1 MIYCNLMPEILKCSK
16 DPLYFIVNFVEY
28 NHPYKGLTN
37 LTLSQQHKDVVK
49 AYHESNKIIWNGA
62 RETYKTLLSS
72 AYILWY
78 SLFNSDKTS
87 FIVSLNKQHASDTL
101 KKIMEMYRLLPA
113 FMQLGIE
120 KFNENCIEF
129 TNGSRILFAS
139 QASSMRGYTINLL
152 FLDDFAFHTLSKQ
165 RDFWH
170 DVFPMLTRDPTSKLI
185 LASSP
190 SRYDYTDIFL
200 GLFKATLNG
209 LDSDFTLIYMPKL
222 DYDKKQYIDQAKFNT
237 EYLCKYN

>member
-1 MIYCNLMPEILKCSK
+1 MMYYNLMPEILKCSK
-16 DPLYFIVNFVEY
+16 DPLYFIVNFIKF
-28 NHPYKGLTN
+28 NHPYKGLIN
-37 LTLSQQHKDVVK
+37 LTLSPQHKDVVK

-62 RETYKTLLSS
+62 RKTYKTLLSS

-113 FMQLGIE
+113 FMRLGIE
-120 KFNENCIEF
+120 ISNKNYIEF
-129 TNGSRILFAS
+129 SNGSRIFTAS
-139 QASSMRGYTINLL
+139 EASSLRGHAINLL
-152 FLDDFAFHTLSKQ
+152 FSDDFAFHTLSKQ
-165 RDFWH
+165 KDFWH
-170 DVFPMLTRDPTSKLI
+170 DVFPILTQNPTSKLI
-185 LASSP
+185 LASCP

-200 GLFKATLNG
+200 GMFNATLNG

-222 DYDKKQYIDQAKFNT
+222 DYDMMTHIGEEVFNMK
-237 EYLCKYN
+237 YLCKYN